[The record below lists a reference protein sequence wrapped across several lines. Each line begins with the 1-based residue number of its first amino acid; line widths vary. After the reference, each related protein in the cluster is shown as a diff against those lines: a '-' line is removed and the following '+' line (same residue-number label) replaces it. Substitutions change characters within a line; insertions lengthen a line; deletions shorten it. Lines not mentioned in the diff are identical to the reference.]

1 MQLDL
6 AIRPGPKSHPLRDP
20 DNTQASHH
28 ALPASAMTASEQVAF
43 GRALEEYY
51 HKFENWETECYE
63 ISKRYEWDVH
73 MYSHEYIGYC
83 EEIASAIESEG
94 PLPYF
99 PEEPAYPP
107 KPEIPVPPSKA
118 PRTLINTEKKKK
130 KKKNKNRSDR
140 KVSDKSAEGHRQR
153 LAKLV
158 AETVA
163 IDPIRVTNDG
173 ISKEEPAKHSTSNAC
188 RAIAVERALRS
199 LEDTSPTC
207 PSPPQLTSI
216 PPAAVAP
223 SSSIFPLPCPLIDMF
238 LQTEIS
244 ASCFKSNF

>member
-1 MQLDL
+1 
-6 AIRPGPKSHPLRDP
+6 
-20 DNTQASHH
+20 
-28 ALPASAMTASEQVAF
+28 MTAAEQVAF

-63 ISKRYEWDVH
+63 ISKRYEWDIH

-130 KKKNKNRSDR
+130 KNKNRSDR

-173 ISKEEPAKHSTSNAC
+173 ISKEKPAKHSTSNAC

-199 LEDTSPTC
+199 LEVKVISNSTASLRTGGGLEKQSETTFSNLSMRPKFKATKKRLLGVGETSESYT
-207 PSPPQLTSI
+207 
-216 PPAAVAP
+216 
-223 SSSIFPLPCPLIDMF
+223 
-238 LQTEIS
+238 
-244 ASCFKSNF
+244 ASTDLGMEDGSGGLRKLHLGENKLA